1 MTIIKKRLDVF
12 LRYKPLL
19 GQLIAK
25 DIKLKY
31 RRSVLGYFW
40 SILDPLMLMG
50 IMVLVFS
57 NMFRFEI
64 ANYPVY
70 LIIGQTIYNFVSEST
85 SQSTWAIIG
94 NAALMKKTYVPKYIF
109 TVSRV
114 TSGLV
119 NMIFAMGA
127 MLIVFII
134 CHVRFTAK
142 MLFIPVILVQVY
154 IFALGLGLLLACGTA
169 FFRDVQHI
177 YSAFLTAWMY
187 ATPIFYPIEQL
198 SPKLIWIIKHF
209 NPLYSYIAQ
218 FRTIVLNES
227 LPGAHLVLY
236 GFAMAFLMLTVGGW
250 IFYKGQDKFI
260 LYI

>member
-1 MTIIKKRLDVF
+1 MDVF

-127 MLIVFII
+127 MLYREDAVYSCNFGSSLHFCAWTWPASGMRNSFLSGCPAYIQRVFNSVDVCYSHILS
-134 CHVRFTAK
+134 HRTAVPEAY
-142 MLFIPVILVQVY
+142 M
-154 IFALGLGLLLACGTA
+154 
-169 FFRDVQHI
+169 DH
-177 YSAFLTAWMY
+177 
-187 ATPIFYPIEQL
+187 
-198 SPKLIWIIKHF
+198 
-209 NPLYSYIAQ
+209 
-218 FRTIVLNES
+218 
-227 LPGAHLVLY
+227 
-236 GFAMAFLMLTVGGW
+236 
-250 IFYKGQDKFI
+250 
-260 LYI
+260 